1 MEQRLTELEM
11 KFMEQE
17 QSLEA
22 LSQQVYLQ
30 QREIYRLEQTVSQL
44 NDRLKAMA
52 VSPLASHAEET
63 PPPHY

>member
-30 QREIYRLEQTVSQL
+30 QREIYRLEQAVTQL

-52 VSPLASHAEET
+52 FSPLASQAEET